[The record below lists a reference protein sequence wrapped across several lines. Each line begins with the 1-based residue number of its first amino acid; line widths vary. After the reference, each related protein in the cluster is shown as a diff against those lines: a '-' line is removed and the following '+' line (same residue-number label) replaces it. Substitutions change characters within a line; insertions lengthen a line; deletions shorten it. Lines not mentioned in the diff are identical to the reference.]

1 MRGVDVAR
9 TPLNCATMIP
19 SSARRTLIF
28 LLLSVLVFWAPDQLV
43 PAAWAHDTTYL
54 LVSNLYQGLL
64 VIAGFWFGP
73 ALCQAMVVDEVS
85 TGPLR
90 QTIDQILVELATA
103 ELNTAELNT
112 AELNT
117 RATAHALAGLPVTLV
132 DHAQPFIV
140 TAGLLPSQCRVFL
153 STGQAC
159 RLGPAGLRFLLARAM
174 VHGEVSQRMAAM
186 IPVLLLTVWFPNT
199 LDWVTA
205 LTLAGCCVGWLALH
219 WTVELRVDAK
229 AARVMGPHAIEGL
242 REVMAATAAAANT
255 LSLHAPAGWRLKAC
269 QGSW

>member
-90 QTIDQILVELATA
+90 QAIDQILD
-103 ELNTAELNT
+103 ELNTAELST

-140 TAGLLPSQCRVFL
+140 TAGLLPSQCQVFL

-174 VHGEVSQRMAAM
+174 LHGEVSQRMAAM

>member
-1 MRGVDVAR
+1 VAR

-28 LLLSVLVFWAPDQLV
+28 LLLSVLVFWGPDWLV
-43 PAAWAHDTTYL
+43 PTAWEHDATYL

-64 VIAGFWFGP
+64 VISGFWFGP

-85 TGPLR
+85 AGPLR
-90 QTIDQILVELATA
+90 HAIDQILDELNAA
-103 ELNTAELNT
+103 ELNA
-112 AELNT
+112 
-117 RATAHALAGLPVTLV
+117 RATAHSLAGLPVTLV
-132 DHAQPFIV
+132 DHPQPFIV

-174 VHGEVSQRMAAM
+174 VHADVPQRMASM
-186 IPVLLLTVWFPNT
+186 IPVLLLTVWFPDT
-199 LDWVTA
+199 LDWMAA
-205 LTLAGCCVGWLALH
+205 LTLAGCGLGWLALH
-219 WTVELRVDAK
+219 WTFELRVDAK
-229 AARVMGPHAIEGL
+229 AARVIGPQAIEGL
-242 REVMAATAAAANT
+242 REVMAATAAGANT
-255 LSLHAPAGWRLKAC
+255 LSLHAPTGWRLKAC

>member
-1 MRGVDVAR
+1 VAR

-28 LLLSVLVFWAPDQLV
+28 LLLSVLVFWGPDWLV
-43 PAAWAHDTTYL
+43 PTAWAHDATYP

-73 ALCQAMVVDEVS
+73 ALCKAMVVDEVS
-85 TGPLR
+85 AGPLR
-90 QTIDQILVELATA
+90 QAIDQILD

-112 AELNT
+112 Q
-117 RATAHALAGLPVTLV
+117 ATAHSLAGLPVTLV
-132 DHAQPFIV
+132 DHRQPFIV
-140 TAGLLPSQCRVFL
+140 TAGLLPSQCQVFL

-174 VHGEVSQRMAAM
+174 VHADVSQRMASM
-186 IPVLLLTVWFPNT
+186 IPVLLLTVGFPNA
-199 LDWVTA
+199 LNWVTS
-205 LTLAGCCVGWLALH
+205 LYLAGCCLGWLALH
-219 WTVELRVDAK
+219 WTFELRVDAK
-229 AARVMGPHAIEGL
+229 AARVIGPQAIEGL
-242 REVMAATAAAANT
+242 REVIAATATAANT
-255 LSLHAPAGWRLKAC
+255 LSLHAPTGWRLKAC

>member
-1 MRGVDVAR
+1 VAR

-28 LLLSVLVFWAPDQLV
+28 LLLSVVVFWGPDWLV
-43 PAAWAHDTTYL
+43 PTAWQHDAAYP

-73 ALCQAMVVDEVS
+73 ALCKAMVVDEVS
-85 TGPLR
+85 AGPLR
-90 QTIDQILVELATA
+90 QAIDQILV

-117 RATAHALAGLPVTLV
+117 PATARSLAGLPVTLV
-132 DHAQPFIV
+132 DHPQPFIV
-140 TAGLLPSQCRVFL
+140 TAGLLPRQCQVFL

-174 VHGEVSQRMAAM
+174 VHGDLSQRMASM
-186 IPVLLLTVWFPNT
+186 IPVLLLTVVFPDT

-205 LTLAGCCVGWLALH
+205 LTLAGCCLGWLALH
-219 WTVELRVDAK
+219 WTFELRVDAK
-229 AARVMGPHAIEGL
+229 AARVMGPQAIEGL
-242 REVMAATAAAANT
+242 REVMAATATAAST
-255 LSLHAPAGWRLKAC
+255 LSLHAPTGWRLKAC
-269 QGSW
+269 QGGG